1 MIGRK
6 KNYLEFLGIAIVL
19 MSIWSTTLFA
29 QFSLNLNFY
38 KFFNMTYLLIYFFTF
53 NNYKYFSFFSMF
65 ILGLITDSISGIP
78 FGTSSLAYM
87 TIYKIAVFQET
98 IKLRTNFFAEWVALG
113 IALFIAYTVILI
125 VLYLSKTSFEPLIHI
140 YNFMGSFILYPFIW
154 FVLKFLLTK
163 FGSIKTN
170 D

>member
-1 MIGRK
+1 
-6 KNYLEFLGIAIVL
+6 
-19 MSIWSTTLFA
+19 
-29 QFSLNLNFY
+29 
-38 KFFNMTYLLIYFFTF
+38 MTYLLIYFFTF

-98 IKLRTNFFAEWVALG
+98 IKLRTNFFAEWIALG
-113 IALFIAYTVILI
+113 IALFIAYAVILI
-125 VLYLSKTSFEPLIHI
+125 VLYLSGGSFEPLVHI
-140 YNFMGSFILYPFIW
+140 YNFIGSFILYPFIW
-154 FVLKFLLTK
+154 LVLKLLL
-163 FGSIKTN
+163 IKLSDRKIN

>member
-1 MIGRK
+1 MIKRK
-6 KNYLEFLGIAIVL
+6 NNYQEFLGIALVL
-19 MSIWSTTLFA
+19 ISIWSATLFA

-98 IKLRTNFFAEWVALG
+98 IKLRTNFFAEWIALG

-125 VLYLSKTSFEPLIHI
+125 VLYLSGGSFEPLVHI
-140 YNFMGSFILYPFIW
+140 YNFIGSFILYPFIW
-154 FVLKFLLTK
+154 LVLKLLITN

>member
-1 MIGRK
+1 MVGRK
-6 KNYLEFLGIAIVL
+6 NNYLEFLGIAIVL
-19 MSIWSTTLFA
+19 LSIWSTTLFA

-87 TIYKIAVFQET
+87 TIYKIAFFQET
-98 IKLRTNFFAEWVALG
+98 ILRSGRRWRNARPLCG
-113 IALFIAYTVILI
+113 IPCPTRGDIA
-125 VLYLSKTSFEPLIHI
+125 
-140 YNFMGSFILYPFIW
+140 
-154 FVLKFLLTK
+154 
-163 FGSIKTN
+163 
-170 D
+170 

>member
-1 MIGRK
+1 MIKRK
-6 KNYLEFLGIAIVL
+6 NNYQEFLGIALVL
-19 MSIWSTTLFA
+19 ISIWSATLFA

-65 ILGLITDSISGIP
+65 ILGLIADSISGIP

-98 IKLRTNFFAEWVALG
+98 IKLRTNFFAEWIALG

-125 VLYLSKTSFEPLIHI
+125 VLYLSKSYFDPLIHI
-140 YNFMGSFILYPFIW
+140 YNFIGSFVLYPFIW
-154 FVLKFLLTK
+154 FVLKFFLSK
-163 FGSIKTN
+163 FSDKKIN

>member
-6 KNYLEFLGIAIVL
+6 NNYLEFLGIAIVL

-140 YNFMGSFILYPFIW
+140 YNFIGSFILYPFIW
-154 FVLKFLLTK
+154 LVLKFLLTK
-163 FGSIKTN
+163 FGSTKTN

>member
-1 MIGRK
+1 MIKRK
-6 KNYLEFLGIAIVL
+6 NNYQEFLGIALVL
-19 MSIWSTTLFA
+19 MSIWSATLFA

-98 IKLRTNFFAEWVALG
+98 IKLRTNFFAEWIALG

-125 VLYLSKTSFEPLIHI
+125 VLYLSGASFEPLVHI
-140 YNFMGSFILYPFIW
+140 YNFIGSFILYPFIW
-154 FVLKFLLTK
+154 IILKLLLSKYGERT
-163 FGSIKTN
+163 IN

>member
-6 KNYLEFLGIAIVL
+6 NNYLEFLGIAIVL

-98 IKLRTNFFAEWVALG
+98 IKLRTNFFAEWIALG
-113 IALFIAYTVILI
+113 MALFIAYTVILI
-125 VLYLSKTSFEPLIHI
+125 VLYLSAATFELQVYI
-140 YNFMGSFILYPFIW
+140 YNFIGTFILYPFIW
-154 FVLKFLLTK
+154 LALKLLL
-163 FGSIKTN
+163 IKLSDRKIN

>member
-1 MIGRK
+1 MIKRK
-6 KNYLEFLGIAIVL
+6 NNYQEFLGIALVL
-19 MSIWSTTLFA
+19 ISIWSATLFA

-65 ILGLITDSISGIP
+65 ILGLIADSISGIP

-140 YNFMGSFILYPFIW
+140 YNFIGTFILYPFIW
-154 FVLKFLLTK
+154 LALKLLL
-163 FGSIKTN
+163 IKLSDRKIN

>member
-6 KNYLEFLGIAIVL
+6 NNYLEFLGIAIVL

-98 IKLRTNFFAEWVALG
+98 IKLRTNFFAEWIALG

-125 VLYLSKTSFEPLIHI
+125 VLYLSKSYFEPLIHI
-140 YNFMGSFILYPFIW
+140 YNFIGSFVLYPFIW
-154 FVLKFLLTK
+154 LVLKLFLSKL
-163 FGSIKTN
+163 N
-170 D
+170 DKKIND

>member
-1 MIGRK
+1 MIKRK
-6 KNYLEFLGIAIVL
+6 NNYQEFLGIALVL
-19 MSIWSTTLFA
+19 ISIWSATLFA

-38 KFFNMTYLLIYFFTF
+38 KFFNMTYLLVYFFTF

-65 ILGLITDSISGIP
+65 ILGLISDSISGIP

-98 IKLRTNFFAEWVALG
+98 IKLRTNFLAEWIALG

-125 VLYLSKTSFEPLIHI
+125 ILYLSKSYFEPLIHI
-140 YNFMGSFILYPFIW
+140 YNFIGSFVLYPFIW
-154 FVLKFLLTK
+154 FVLKFFLSK
-163 FGSIKTN
+163 FSDKK
-170 D
+170 

>member
-6 KNYLEFLGIAIVL
+6 NNYLEFLGIAIVL

-98 IKLRTNFFAEWVALG
+98 IKLRTNFFAEWIALG

-125 VLYLSKTSFEPLIHI
+125 VLYLSGTSFEPLVYI
-140 YNFMGSFILYPFIW
+140 YNFIGTFILYPFIW
-154 FVLKFLLTK
+154 LALKLLL
-163 FGSIKTN
+163 IKLSDRKIN

>member
-6 KNYLEFLGIAIVL
+6 NNYLEFLGIAIVL

-98 IKLRTNFFAEWVALG
+98 IKLRTNFFAEWIALG
-113 IALFIAYTVILI
+113 IALFIAYNVILI
-125 VLYLSKTSFEPLIHI
+125 VLYLSGGSFEPLVHI
-140 YNFMGSFILYPFIW
+140 YNFIGSFILYPFIW
-154 FVLKFLLTK
+154 IILKLLLFKYGERT
-163 FGSIKTN
+163 I
-170 D
+170 DD

>member
-1 MIGRK
+1 MIKRK
-6 KNYLEFLGIAIVL
+6 NNYQEFLGIALVL
-19 MSIWSTTLFA
+19 ISIWSATLFA

-98 IKLRTNFFAEWVALG
+98 IKLRTNFFAEWIALG

-140 YNFMGSFILYPFIW
+140 YNFMGTFILYPFIW
-154 FVLKFLLTK
+154 LVLKLLL
-163 FGSIKTN
+163 IKLSDRKIN

>member
-6 KNYLEFLGIAIVL
+6 NNYLEFLGIAIVL

-98 IKLRTNFFAEWVALG
+98 IKLRTNFFAEWIALG
-113 IALFIAYTVILI
+113 IALFIAYAVILI
-125 VLYLSKTSFEPLIHI
+125 VLYLSAGSFEPLVHI
-140 YNFMGSFILYPFIW
+140 YNFIGSFILYPFIW
-154 FVLKFLLTK
+154 LVLKLLL
-163 FGSIKTN
+163 IKLSDRKIN

>member
-1 MIGRK
+1 
-6 KNYLEFLGIAIVL
+6 
-19 MSIWSTTLFA
+19 
-29 QFSLNLNFY
+29 
-38 KFFNMTYLLIYFFTF
+38 MTYLLIYFFTF

-65 ILGLITDSISGIP
+65 ILGLIADSISGIP

-140 YNFMGSFILYPFIW
+140 YNFIGSFILYPFIW
-154 FVLKFLLTK
+154 IILKLLLSK
-163 FGSIKTN
+163 YNERAI
-170 D
+170 DD

>member
-6 KNYLEFLGIAIVL
+6 NNYLEFLGIAIVL

-65 ILGLITDSISGIP
+65 VIGLVSDSISGIP

-98 IKLRTNFFAEWVALG
+98 IKLRTNFFAEWIALG
-113 IALFIAYTVILI
+113 IALFIAYTVIVI

-140 YNFMGSFILYPFIW
+140 YNFIGSFILYPFIW

>member
-1 MIGRK
+1 MIEKK
-6 KNYLEFLGIAIVL
+6 KNYQEFLGIALVL

-140 YNFMGSFILYPFIW
+140 YNFIGSFILYPFIW
-154 FVLKFLLTK
+154 FVLKFLLTR
-163 FGSIKTN
+163 FDSTKTN

>member
-1 MIGRK
+1 MIKRK
-6 KNYLEFLGIAIVL
+6 NNYQEFLGIALVL
-19 MSIWSTTLFA
+19 ISIWSATLFA

-65 ILGLITDSISGIP
+65 ILGLIADSISGIP

-98 IKLRTNFFAEWVALG
+98 IKLRTNFYAEWVALG

-140 YNFMGSFILYPFIW
+140 YNFIGSFILYPFIW

>member
-1 MIGRK
+1 MVGRK
-6 KNYLEFLGIAIVL
+6 NNYLEFLGIAIVL
-19 MSIWSTTLFA
+19 LSIWSTTLFA

-87 TIYKIAVFQET
+87 TIYKIAFFQET
-98 IKLRTNFFAEWVALG
+98 IKLRTNFFAEWIALG
-113 IALFIAYTVILI
+113 MALFIAYTVILI
-125 VLYLSKTSFEPLIHI
+125 VLYLSKSYFDPLIHI
-140 YNFMGSFILYPFIW
+140 YNFIGSFVLYPFIW
-154 FVLKFLLTK
+154 FVLKLFLSKLSDK
-163 FGSIKTN
+163 KIN

>member
-1 MIGRK
+1 MIKRK
-6 KNYLEFLGIAIVL
+6 NNYQEFLGIALVL
-19 MSIWSTTLFA
+19 ISIWSATLFA

-163 FGSIKTN
+163 FGRTERN

>member
-1 MIGRK
+1 MIKRK
-6 KNYLEFLGIAIVL
+6 NNYQEFLGIALVL
-19 MSIWSTTLFA
+19 LSIWSATLFA

-98 IKLRTNFFAEWVALG
+98 IKLRTNFFAEWIALG

-125 VLYLSKTSFEPLIHI
+125 VLYLSGGSFEPLVHI
-140 YNFMGSFILYPFIW
+140 YNFIGSFVLYPFIW
-154 FVLKFLLTK
+154 LTLKFFLTK
-163 FGSIKTN
+163 LGNKKTN

>member
-1 MIGRK
+1 
-6 KNYLEFLGIAIVL
+6 
-19 MSIWSTTLFA
+19 
-29 QFSLNLNFY
+29 
-38 KFFNMTYLLIYFFTF
+38 MTYLLIYFFTF

-98 IKLRTNFFAEWVALG
+98 IKLRTNFFAEWIALG

-125 VLYLSKTSFEPLIHI
+125 VLYLSGASFEPLVHI
-140 YNFMGSFILYPFIW
+140 YNFIGSFILYPFIW
-154 FVLKFLLTK
+154 IILKLLLFKYGERT
-163 FGSIKTN
+163 I
-170 D
+170 DD

>member
-1 MIGRK
+1 MIKRK
-6 KNYLEFLGIAIVL
+6 NNYQEFLGIALVL
-19 MSIWSTTLFA
+19 ISIWSATLFA

-98 IKLRTNFFAEWVALG
+98 IKLRTNFFAEWIALG
-113 IALFIAYTVILI
+113 VALFIAYTVILI
-125 VLYLSKTSFEPLIHI
+125 ILYLSKSSFEPLIHI
-140 YNFMGSFILYPFIW
+140 YNFIGSFILYPFIW

-163 FGSIKTN
+163 LVV
-170 D
+170 